1 MTSIHDDN
9 IGESVWAIPDALKAS
24 LREAALEQSRPQKHK
39 GDRARALIGGASETR
54 RRIQAL
60 HEKSRKLLYATM
72 GDAMELLCLAMPSKQ
87 VRAKIREAAKEADIA
102 ETKGTPMALLV
113 AKLCI
118 GADEAAASQQA
129 QALNGALLK
138 NIAPDELP
146 THLETEGIAK
156 LAAYFRQEQ
165 GGGSGGNGNGNGN
178 GGAQPASRRAMPKFD
193 FSERGLKNF
202 RKAEDQ
208 GALEIT
214 MTASKADASG
224 WLVERVKI
232 CAEEQ

>member
-1 MTSIHDDN
+1 MTGIHDDTV
-9 IGESVWAIPDALKAS
+9 GESVWAIPDALKAS

-72 GDAMELLCLAMPSKQ
+72 GDAMELLCLAMTTKE
-87 VRAKIREAAKEADIA
+87 VRTQIREAAKEADIA

-113 AKLCI
+113 TKLCI

-165 GGGSGGNGNGNGN
+165 GGGSGGNG
-178 GGAQPASRRAMPKFD
+178 GAQPVSRRAMPKFD

-214 MTASKADASG
+214 MTASKADAGG
-224 WLVERVKI
+224 WLVERIKI
-232 CAEEQ
+232 CTKEQ

>member
-1 MTSIHDDN
+1 
-9 IGESVWAIPDALKAS
+9 
-24 LREAALEQSRPQKHK
+24 
-39 GDRARALIGGASETR
+39 
-54 RRIQAL
+54 
-60 HEKSRKLLYATM
+60 M
-72 GDAMELLCLAMPSKQ
+72 GDAMELLCLAMTTKE
-87 VRAKIREAAKEADIA
+87 VRTQIREAAKEADIA

-113 AKLCI
+113 TKLCI

-165 GGGSGGNGNGNGN
+165 GGGSGGNG
-178 GGAQPASRRAMPKFD
+178 GAQPASRSAMPKFD

-214 MTASKADASG
+214 MTASKADADG

-232 CAEEQ
+232 CTKEQ

>member
-1 MTSIHDDN
+1 MTKVHDDN
-9 IGESVWAIPDALKAS
+9 DGESLWALPDALKAT
-24 LREAALEQSRPQKHK
+24 LKEAALEQSRPQKHK

-60 HEKSRKLLYATM
+60 HEKKRKLLYATM
-72 GDAMELLCLAMPSKQ
+72 GDAMELLGLAMTSKE
-87 VRAKIREAAKEADIA
+87 VRAQIRKAAKEANIA

-118 GADEAAASQQA
+118 GADEATASQQA

-165 GGGSGGNGNGNGN
+165 GGGSGGNGNG
-178 GGAQPASRRAMPKFD
+178 GAQPASRRAMPKFD

-202 RKAEDQ
+202 RKAEHQ

-214 MTASKADASG
+214 MTASKADAGG

-232 CAEEQ
+232 CTKEQ